1 MRISIDLKKLLA
13 SVVTVLLIFCAMFF
27 LISTPLFG
35 AQHDERKKI
44 VVLFSF
50 RPTLPIA
57 AQWDRGLR
65 SIFDADQSHDYLIN
79 IEHLDL
85 THFGDEKH
93 LDLLKNLYRYKYAD
107 HKPDLIIPVLGAAID
122 LVLDQKAD
130 LFNGVPI
137 VFGGVEKQ
145 FLENLA
151 LPDNATG
158 HLTDINYTKT
168 LELALR
174 LHPNTRNIVIVGGAG
189 NVVKNWVTSSRKAYQ
204 SYEDRFDI
212 TYLIGLPMQELLSEV
227 TSLPPQTIIISLP
240 VLRDGNGQEFIANEV
255 LKLIAET
262 ANAPVYTFWDIC
274 LGTGV
279 VGGHVGSFE
288 KEAQAVAQ
296 LGLRVLNGEN
306 PSDIPITQAP
316 KYENIFDWQQLK
328 RWGIPE
334 ARLPEDSVVINRE
347 LNVFEQHTEEVV
359 VILLLLG
366 LQFLAILYLVHQRRI
381 RYKAELELSEKRS
394 EADQL
399 QTELTHMGRVVTVST
414 LTAALAHEINQPLA
428 AMRSYAQAAL
438 RFMDADESPNEKVR
452 TALQGIV
459 SDNKRA
465 ADIINRL
472 RDLVK
477 KQEPHRELLDINLI
491 INDVL
496 SLLNSEVVLRNAS
509 IQVNLCSNLPE
520 VHADTVQIQQV
531 VLNLLINALD
541 AVSCHPVE
549 LRGVVITTRLEE
561 TSLVV
566 SIWDSGDGV
575 PIEALQT
582 VFEPF
587 NTTKQ
592 GGMGLG
598 LAICKSIVEAHD
610 GTIWAACADAGG
622 AVFSFSLPGSRKR
635 RSACYEP

>member
-394 EADQL
+394 EANQL

-587 NTTKQ
+587 HTTKQ

-622 AVFSFSLPGSRKR
+622 AVFSFSLPGSRK
-635 RSACYEP
+635 

>member
-394 EADQL
+394 EANQL

-452 TALQGIV
+452 TALKGIV

-587 NTTKQ
+587 HTTKQ

-622 AVFSFSLPGSRKR
+622 AVFSFSLPGSRK
-635 RSACYEP
+635 

>member
-587 NTTKQ
+587 HTTKQ

-622 AVFSFSLPGSRKR
+622 AVFSFSLPGSRK
-635 RSACYEP
+635 

>member
-93 LDLLKNLYRYKYAD
+93 LELLKNLYRYKYAD

-587 NTTKQ
+587 HTTKQ

-622 AVFSFSLPGSRKR
+622 AVFSFSLPGSRK
-635 RSACYEP
+635 